1 MTQPP
6 HEPPVTSPEP
16 DDEVAAL
23 LAEARARAR
32 ALIDDSILQAEQLL
46 QRQSNGQMLERI
58 RRSVTDLVADVRSV
72 HSRLDDIEALLRRPA
87 PAAYTAAPVAA
98 AAPTPT
104 PPPTMQPPH
113 SAILPTAP
121 TPPVPPVVP
130 TPTGP
135 PTPAT
140 SPVAAAPGTAP
151 VPIPP
156 VPETPIAAAPPQ
168 PAPVAAAPPPPAAPP
183 AAAAAANG
191 SAPSGPGFD
200 PEGGSVALRVAL
212 VADFQGLMRLQDALV
227 RINGI
232 RAAGIEAYAQGEA
245 RLRLQ
250 LAEHIEPEAV
260 AAALSNLL
268 GRPTKVASA
277 SMSERI
283 LHLTLD

>member
-1 MTQPP
+1 MTHPP

-46 QRQSNGQMLERI
+46 QRQPNGQMLERI

-72 HSRLDDIEALLRRPA
+72 HSRLDDIEVLLRRPA

-98 AAPTPT
+98 AALMPA
-104 PPPTMQPPH
+104 MQPPQ

-140 SPVAAAPGTAP
+140 SPVAAAPGTEP

-156 VPETPIAAAPPQ
+156 VPETPIAAPPPR
-168 PAPVAAAPPPPAAPP
+168 PAPVAAAPPPSAAPP
-183 AAAAAANG
+183 AAANG